1 MLEIN
6 ANLRY
11 SLKRVLANLKKSEW
25 QASEKYLNV
34 YTRAQYIVRG
44 AAPVSRE
51 EGSFELDPWNDG
63 WVAIMTDYLKKAVKK
78 WTLISVES
86 LKIFIK
92 LPSRYR

>member
-25 QASEKYLNV
+25 QASEKYLTCAQCNV
-34 YTRAQYIVRG
+34 IVRG

-51 EGSFELDPWNDG
+51 EGSFELDPWNGLLRLGSYYDG
-63 WVAIMTDYLKKAVKK
+63 LFEERCHSEEMDANKRREPQD
-78 WTLISVES
+78 
-86 LKIFIK
+86 FH
-92 LPSRYR
+92 